1 MDEQAG
7 GWVYEICVEGH
18 LDDVWAEWFE
28 GLVLAR
34 GREGISIL
42 TGPVADQ
49 AALHG
54 LLTRVRDLGLV
65 LLSVKLLNHH
75 RRAATTGDDSIGT
88 EATE

>member
-18 LDDVWAEWFE
+18 LDGVWAEWFD
-28 GLVLAR
+28 GFALAHSP
-34 GREGISIL
+34 GGISAL
-42 TGPVADQ
+42 TGPVAGQ

-65 LLSVKLLNHH
+65 LISVKRLNHRGRQESA
-75 RRAATTGDDSIGT
+75 RRGSLTE